1 MAATKNLA
9 NILGGGGDDSAVW
22 VAAKGSTLPT
32 TLADPVSPFESA
44 GWLSEDGISFARS
57 EDRQTFKAH
66 QGGTV
71 VKRKTSSTD
80 DTFKFQCL
88 ETNALVLGL
97 LYKGATPTVAT
108 GVATI
113 AVANQTANDERAWVI
128 DEFLDDGSQLRY
140 VIPNGSAQL
149 TADVVWKTDEM
160 TVYEFTVGVNGGYTV
175 ITDAPGVVA

>member
-1 MAATKNLA
+1 MPATKDLA

-32 TLADPVSPFESA
+32 TLADPASPFESV
-44 GWLSEDGISFARS
+44 GWLSVDGISFARS
-57 EDRQTFKAH
+57 EDRQTFRAH
-66 QGGTV
+66 QGGTI
-71 VKRKTSSTD
+71 VKRKTTGVD

-88 ETNALVLGL
+88 ETTALTLGL

-113 AVANQTANDERAWVI
+113 AVTNQAVADERAWVL

-140 VIPNGSAQL
+140 VIPVGSAEL
-149 TADVVWKTDEM
+149 TAEVAWKTDDM
-160 TVYEFTVGVNGGYTV
+160 TVYEFTVGVNGDYTV
-175 ITDAPGVVA
+175 ITDAPAVIA